1 MRELQVQNG
10 EDETL
15 SATRDVLDQEELLN
29 AAADFIDRYE
39 SVFEHLSC

>member
-10 EDETL
+10 EDKPL
-15 SATRDVLDQEELLN
+15 SATRDVLDQEELLS

-39 SVFEHLSC
+39 SVFENLSH

>member
-1 MRELQVQNG
+1 MSELQVQNG

-15 SATRDVLDQEELLN
+15 SAAQDVLDQEELLN

-39 SVFEHLSC
+39 NAFENLSH

>member
-29 AAADFIDRYE
+29 AAAGFVDRYE
-39 SVFEHLSC
+39 SVFENLSH

>member
-29 AAADFIDRYE
+29 AAVDFIDRYE
-39 SVFEHLSC
+39 SAFENLSH